1 MMFDEISRWR
11 EGTPPSFSFVPPFLF
26 HRRSIRQF
34 SAQFDWNPY
43 YPPQISFDTMEQHPM
58 SLQSPN
64 GSPGM
69 DSASSNG
76 FPPRHIEGQCVHR
89 CSLSKTTPPQMVFY
103 HQASRCEWH
112 QQRGGPTGPSLY
124 NPSKHGPNAMSFM
137 TPSPAPRQTM
147 ANPMISGSERSLSQA
162 TFNSSEY
169 SEQDLQNRADSNRSL
184 EIANED
190 SGYSVSDSVEY
201 VSPIREEVVSESE
214 GDVSGN
220 MVCDDLHTQ
229 SNSDSGF
236 DSEKMHDMHLKF
248 TIYSQQGVNPARGP
262 TAFKSRGKPKYFT
275 HVFKGKKYP
284 INVANND
291 FAILKA
297 RLFELSNLMGEK
309 SQGNSF
315 IFHAADSTN
324 SVDIIGYINTHN
336 VYNKGAEELIR
347 TNEDVQNFF
356 QAVLKNPKKI
366 SGFDVSMHDPSKKD
380 RQVELDISIGQHKL
394 QAKNLTSNVPT
405 NESDLAHATPED
417 PVDKAMAALML
428 KYSTAQNN
436 TSEGW
441 RVYKQDDLTKVM
453 QLNFQQMDVWAK
465 KMVSNPDSVTVD
477 IPPVMDGFQWVDL
490 KNPLTLQTP
499 NTLTKRPTYDPLEKY
514 PIGGIAEAQGYDI
527 EVDPYDLDRVRNHT
541 TMEEYM
547 EFASVRV
554 QARYEACRILME
566 HDIDSFDFFL
576 YPEVTSLQAIME
588 MGIKRGTAMRLM
600 HCARRFFQ
608 HLLNEEK
615 ANSPGHSGSR
625 MVI

>member
-1 MMFDEISRWR
+1 
-11 EGTPPSFSFVPPFLF
+11 
-26 HRRSIRQF
+26 
-34 SAQFDWNPY
+34 
-43 YPPQISFDTMEQHPM
+43 
-58 SLQSPN
+58 
-64 GSPGM
+64 
-69 DSASSNG
+69 
-76 FPPRHIEGQCVHR
+76 
-89 CSLSKTTPPQMVFY
+89 
-103 HQASRCEWH
+103 
-112 QQRGGPTGPSLY
+112 
-124 NPSKHGPNAMSFM
+124 
-137 TPSPAPRQTM
+137 M
-147 ANPMISGSERSLSQA
+147 ANPMLSGSEQSLSQA
-162 TFNSSEY
+162 TFNST
-169 SEQDLQNRADSNRSL
+169 DSNRSL
-184 EIANED
+184 EIANKD
-190 SGYSVSDSVEY
+190 SGYLGLDSVEY
-201 VSPIREEVVSESE
+201 VLPIREEVVSESE
-214 GDVSGN
+214 EDVSGN

-262 TAFKSRGKPKYFT
+262 TAFKSRGIPKYLT

-284 INVANND
+284 INS
-291 FAILKA
+291 
-297 RLFELSNLMGEK
+297 E
-309 SQGNSF
+309 GNSF

-336 VYNKGAEELIR
+336 VYNKGAKELIQ
-347 TNEDVQNFF
+347 TNEDVKNFF

-394 QAKNLTSNVPT
+394 QAKNLTLNVPT
-405 NESDLAHATPED
+405 NKSDLAHSTPED

-436 TSEGW
+436 TSKGW

-465 KMVSNPDSVTVD
+465 KMVSNPDCVTVD
-477 IPPVMDGFQWVDL
+477 IPPIMDGFQWVDL

-514 PIGGIAEAQGYDI
+514 PIGGIAEAQGYNI
-527 EVDPYDLDRVRNHT
+527 KVDPYDLDRVCNHT

-554 QARYEACRILME
+554 QTRDEVCRILME
-566 HDIDSFDFFL
+566 HDIDSFNAFL
-576 YPEVTSLQAIME
+576 YPEVTSLQAIMD

-608 HLLNEEK
+608 HLIKEEK
-615 ANSPGHSGSR
+615 ANSPDHSSSR